1 MAGLSRG
8 QAEAW
13 GIFSE
18 YLDLFAFSRR
28 LSIGTISCVICAL
41 NSTESTY
48 LQAGLASHLPVDLV
62 VIVLRSMILGPSLTG
77 HPVASLSVPLGSSI

>member
-8 QAEAW
+8 QPEDV

-18 YLDLFAFSRR
+18 YLDLLAFSRR

-41 NSTESTY
+41 NSTGARTFKQS
-48 LQAGLASHLPVDLV
+48 GFSSSG
-62 VIVLRSMILGPSLTG
+62 RSGRHHARIK
-77 HPVASLSVPLGSSI
+77 